1 MRKVITMKG
10 PVKITNLRNGYVR
23 IEPAKPRGLSF
34 GRGRMHI
41 RTDEFMRLINAA
53 PSAFGAL

>member
-1 MRKVITMKG
+1 MRKIITMKG

-23 IEPAKPRGLSF
+23 IEPAKPRGLAST
-34 GRGRMHI
+34 RPRLHV
-41 RTDEFMRLINAA
+41 RADEFMRLINSV